1 MDPET
6 LLQQMKERRE
16 NTPPEEKK
24 ETPEEQ
30 IKSALI
36 QSYQTDI
43 AKALDTTDAP
53 LVQKLLE
60 EGREREGEQQN
71 EIVRTKE
78 RKWYTFGA
86 VVFLFFALCALGYSI
101 YYYSRLTVP
110 VQKELSVG
118 VFPESA
124 PIPTST
130 TDIRRVVETLGEI
143 TAPFPERPLLLQL
156 QNETATPLSKQE
168 LFSFF
173 ESRPSE
179 PFLSVFSTVRYGAVA
194 LEKPIPFVLLGAPDG
209 ELASKELL
217 IAEKELLNLFYRP
230 LAIPIGDYDENTD
243 MAFKEEYSY
252 NLPIRTLFLTK
263 KEGGSVP
270 VLFYGYVTNNI
281 IIFSTDTRALKLVYD
296 RIISQK

>member
-6 LLQQMKERRE
+6 LLQQMKERQE
-16 NTPPEEKK
+16 NTPPSEKK
-24 ETPEEQ
+24 DAPEQ
-30 IKSALI
+30 YGQSALL

-43 AKALDTTDAP
+43 AKALDTTEAP
-53 LVQKLLE
+53 IVQKLLE
-60 EGREREGEQQN
+60 DARAREGEQKD
-71 EIVRTKE
+71 ERVRTKE

-86 VVFLFFALCALGYSI
+86 MVFLFFALCALGYGI

-124 PIPTST
+124 PIPIST
-130 TDIRRVVETLGEI
+130 TDIGRVVETLGET
-143 TAPFPERPLLLQL
+143 TASFPERPLLLQL
-156 QNETATPLSKQE
+156 QNETATPLSKQQ

-179 PFLSVFSTVRYGAVA
+179 PFLSVFSIIRYGAVA

-230 LAIPIGDYDENTD
+230 LAIAIGDYEENTD
-243 MAFKEEYSY
+243 MTFTEEYSY

-263 KEGGSVP
+263 KEGGSAP